1 MNKKLKVLYI
11 LFIIGIAGF
20 LLNKEYILLK
30 EAKTQSLEK
39 SKREELIKK
48 EIDEKY
54 IPRKDDFYKKK
65 K

>member
-11 LFIIGIAGF
+11 LFVIGVAGF

-30 EAKTQSLEK
+30 EVKVQSLEK
-39 SKREELIKK
+39 KKREELIKK

>member
-1 MNKKLKVLYI
+1 MNKKLKVFYI
-11 LFIIGIAGF
+11 LFIIVIAGF
-20 LLNKEYILLK
+20 LMNKEYILLK
-30 EAKTQSLEK
+30 EIKTQSLEK

-48 EIDEKY
+48 EIDKKY

>member
-11 LFIIGIAGF
+11 LFVIGIVGF

-30 EAKTQSLEK
+30 EVKAQSLEK
-39 SKREELIKK
+39 KKREELIKK

>member
-11 LFIIGIAGF
+11 LFVIGIAGF

-30 EAKTQSLEK
+30 EVKAQSLEK
-39 SKREELIKK
+39 KKREELIKK